1 MSSTDSNNLT
11 LMNSYKLYHKV
22 SNTVTPVPVRP
33 DTFTVVTVGQK
44 SVDPTLEDDP
54 VLFWIPLDL
63 YGKKM

>member
-54 VLFWIPLDL
+54 VLF
-63 YGKKM
+63 